1 MAHLSVNYQ
10 LDLFLIAADTF
21 FEQRERK
28 TKLFR
33 GSRGMLLCKVLQIIL
48 SGMQF
53 LVTPTAEKQ
62 FPKQSLSS
70 LQNSK

>member
-1 MAHLSVNYQ
+1 MGYLSVNYQ

-21 FEQRERK
+21 FEQRGRK
-28 TKLFR
+28 AKLFR
-33 GSRGMLLCKVLQIIL
+33 GSRGMLLCKVLQINL

-53 LVTPTAEKQ
+53 PVTPTAEKQ

-70 LQNSK
+70 LRNSQ